1 MLSFWKHPNSVGV
14 GVGPSHQEVTKP
26 PQVID
31 DHVQGCWEAS
41 EWWCV
46 QPLSW
51 DVSSQPSGSL
61 HPSPHRLM
69 DADRKHLWEKRYY
82 CHLEVSS
89 LPLVLASAPSW
100 EWACLPD
107 IYALLKQW
115 PHMNH
120 QDALG
125 LLHAT

>member
-1 MLSFWKHPNSVGV
+1 MCRILLEREYLTLWLTLLSLS
-14 GVGPSHQEVTKP
+14 P
-26 PQVID
+26 PPTT
-31 DHVQGCWEAS
+31 S
-41 EWWCV
+41 T
-46 QPLSW
+46 P
-51 DVSSQPSGSL
+51 
-61 HPSPHRLM
+61 RLT
-69 DADRKHLWEKRYY
+69 DADKKSLWEKRYY
-82 CHLEVSS
+82 CHSEVSS

-115 PHMNH
+115 THMNH

>member
-1 MLSFWKHPNSVGV
+1 M
-14 GVGPSHQEVTKP
+14 
-26 PQVID
+26 
-31 DHVQGCWEAS
+31 
-41 EWWCV
+41 
-46 QPLSW
+46 
-51 DVSSQPSGSL
+51 
-61 HPSPHRLM
+61 
-69 DADRKHLWEKRYY
+69 WEKRYY
-82 CHLEVSS
+82 CHAEVSS

-115 PHMNH
+115 THMNH